1 MPCET
6 NRRAFRWDPPRVK
19 IPSRKSTLPTWNAGG
34 TPAMHP
40 PSGNGRPSA
49 TRCAPTRCGRR
60 AGFTTR
66 AGRDSYARYERPV
79 GLGRRSPSFPRASRG
94 TKTTL
99 RGLKNECSRAE
110 TPRRKQPRAP
120 RRTDVSPKK
129 TNGTVNAP
137 VHNSNRVRKRQMRR
151 AVARRAS
158 LSNARRLAAFP
169 APLEKK
175 RRKQTPGPTPVSRAA
190 ATSHARAHPFTALRD
205 LNKTQEMPTG

>member
-1 MPCET
+1 MRDEPARVWVGPAARENSLEKKYSANVECGRDPGDAPAVGKRATERDPIRADAVRPACRVHDS
-6 NRRAFRWDPPRVK
+6 RRTRLVRAVRTPARPRPTVDAFR
-19 IPSRKSTLPTWNAGG
+19 
-34 TPAMHP
+34 
-40 PSGNGRPSA
+40 
-49 TRCAPTRCGRR
+49 
-60 AGFTTR
+60 
-66 AGRDSYARYERPV
+66 
-79 GLGRRSPSFPRASRG
+79 RASRG

-99 RGLKNECSRAE
+99 RGLKNECSRVE
-110 TPRRKQPRAP
+110 TPRRKRSRAP

>member
-1 MPCET
+1 M
-6 NRRAFRWDPPRVK
+6 
-19 IPSRKSTLPTWNAGG
+19 G
-34 TPAMHP
+34 PAAREN
-40 PSGNGRPSA
+40 SLEKKYSA
-49 TRCAPTRCGRR
+49 NVECGRDPGDAPAVGKR
-60 AGFTTR
+60 ATERDPIR
-66 AGRDSYARYERPV
+66 ADAVRPACRVHDSRRVHDSYARYERPV
-79 GLGRRSPSFPRASRG
+79 GLGRRSTSFPRASRG
-94 TKTTL
+94 TKKTTL
-99 RGLKNECSRAE
+99 LGLKNECSRAE
-110 TPRRKQPRAP
+110 TPRRKRSRAP

-137 VHNSNRVRKRQMRR
+137 VHNSNRVRKRQMCR

>member
-1 MPCET
+1 MRAGPRRCTRRRET
-6 NRRAFRWDPPRVK
+6 GDRARPDTRRRGATGVPG
-19 IPSRKSTLPTWNAGG
+19 SRLAPDATRTRGTNAC
-34 TPAMHP
+34 
-40 PSGNGRPSA
+40 SPSA
-49 TRCAPTRCGRR
+49 DGRR
-60 AGFTTR
+60 PFR
-66 AGRDSYARYERPV
+66 AL
-79 GLGRRSPSFPRASRG
+79 LGAK
-94 TKTTL
+94 KTTL

-205 LNKTQEMPTG
+205 LNKTQEMPTE

>member
-1 MPCET
+1 
-6 NRRAFRWDPPRVK
+6 
-19 IPSRKSTLPTWNAGG
+19 
-34 TPAMHP
+34 MHP

-60 AGFTTR
+60 AGFATR
-66 AGRDSYARYERPV
+66 PGRGSCARYERPV
-79 GLGRRSPSFPRASRG
+79 ALGRRSTSFPRASRG

-137 VHNSNRVRKRQMRR
+137 VHNSNRVRKRRMRR
-151 AVARRAS
+151 AVARGAS
-158 LSNARRLAAFP
+158 LSNALRLAAFP
-169 APLEKK
+169 APLEKETPQTDAGTHSRFP
-175 RRKQTPGPTPVSRAA
+175 RRRDLSRARTPVHRPSRPKQDPGDANRVIRS
-190 ATSHARAHPFTALRD
+190 TSSRSNDSPRRLRRA
-205 LNKTQEMPTG
+205 

>member
-1 MPCET
+1 MRAGPRRCTRRRET
-6 NRRAFRWDPPRVK
+6 GDRARPDARRRGAAGVPG
-19 IPSRKSTLPTWNAGG
+19 SRLAPD
-34 TPAMHP
+34 
-40 PSGNGRPSA
+40 A
-49 TRCAPTRCGRR
+49 TRTRG
-60 AGFTTR
+60 TN
-66 AGRDSYARYERPV
+66 ARV
-79 GLGRRSPSFPRASRG
+79 ALGRRSTSFPRASRG

-110 TPRRKQPRAP
+110 TPRRKRSRAP